1 MCLHI
6 SFYELS
12 DIHKDMHRQER
23 ETLSGQIPVDYG
35 VATIRRLFKII
46 GLF

>member
-1 MCLHI
+1 MTVDVN
-6 SFYELS
+6 FEK
-12 DIHKDMHRQER
+12 IHSM
-23 ETLSGQIPVDYG
+23 DYG